1 MNIVHLLTILNA
13 TLNQNMKDN
22 TVIHTLKIGYLAFF
36 NIEVYKILY
45 ALPLI
50 IGSDSEEHL

>member
-22 TVIHTLKIGYLAFF
+22 IIIHTFEDRIHGIF
-36 NIEVYKILY
+36 
-45 ALPLI
+45 
-50 IGSDSEEHL
+50 